1 MQVNTASSQSSNSS
15 SSTKSSSSGSTL
27 DYNSFLKLFMAEMKN
42 QDPTAPTSST
52 EYIAQFATFSQV
64 EQSMQSNTKLDSMLS
79 SLALSQADGIIGRT
93 LTSEDGSVSG
103 KVTAVRIVN
112 GGALADLD
120 SGKSVVLG
128 PGRGRH
134 LMNEFDALDLVRDA
148 IWTIIIGSGPAV
160 LAAMTVGIVIALLQ
174 ALTQVQEITL
184 TFIPKI
190 VAILLTIV
198 ATGPFIGAQIYAF
211 TEIVYGRI
219 ESGF

>member
-1 MQVNTASSQSSNSS
+1 MQVNTSNSQSSGSP
-15 SSTKSSSSGSTL
+15 STATTSGQGNAL
-27 DYNSFLKLFMAEMKN
+27 DYDAFLKLFMAEMKN

-64 EQSMQSNTKLDSMLS
+64 EQSMQTNTKLDGLLS

-128 PGRGRH
+128 PG
-134 LMNEFDALDLVRDA
+134 V
-148 IWTIIIGSGPAV
+148 II
-160 LAAMTVGIVIALLQ
+160 T
-174 ALTQVQEITL
+174 
-184 TFIPKI
+184 
-190 VAILLTIV
+190 
-198 ATGPFIGAQIYAF
+198 
-211 TEIVYGRI
+211 
-219 ESGF
+219 

>member
-1 MQVNTASSQSSNSS
+1 MQVNTASSQNSNSS

-79 SLALSQADGIIGRT
+79 SLALSQANGVIGRT
-93 LTSEDGSVSG
+93 LTSEDGSISG

-120 SGKSVVLG
+120 TGKSVVLG
-128 PGRGRH
+128 PG
-134 LMNEFDALDLVRDA
+134 VVV
-148 IWTIIIGSGPAV
+148 T
-160 LAAMTVGIVIALLQ
+160 
-174 ALTQVQEITL
+174 
-184 TFIPKI
+184 
-190 VAILLTIV
+190 
-198 ATGPFIGAQIYAF
+198 
-211 TEIVYGRI
+211 
-219 ESGF
+219 

>member
-1 MQVNTASSQSSNSS
+1 MQVNTANSQSSGTPSASKTTGTGSS
-15 SSTKSSSSGSTL
+15 L
-27 DYNSFLKLFMAEMKN
+27 DYDAFLKLFMAEMKN

-64 EQSMQSNTKLDSMLS
+64 EQSMQTNTKLDGLLS

-128 PGRGRH
+128 PG
-134 LMNEFDALDLVRDA
+134 V
-148 IWTIIIGSGPAV
+148 II
-160 LAAMTVGIVIALLQ
+160 T
-174 ALTQVQEITL
+174 
-184 TFIPKI
+184 
-190 VAILLTIV
+190 
-198 ATGPFIGAQIYAF
+198 
-211 TEIVYGRI
+211 
-219 ESGF
+219 

>member
-1 MQVNTASSQSSNSS
+1 MQVNTSSSQSSGAP
-15 SSTKSSSSGSTL
+15 STSKTSGTGGSL
-27 DYNSFLKLFMAEMKN
+27 DYDSFLKLFMAEMKN

-64 EQSMQSNTKLDSMLS
+64 EQSMQTNTKLDGLLS

-128 PGRGRH
+128 PG
-134 LMNEFDALDLVRDA
+134 V
-148 IWTIIIGSGPAV
+148 II
-160 LAAMTVGIVIALLQ
+160 T
-174 ALTQVQEITL
+174 
-184 TFIPKI
+184 
-190 VAILLTIV
+190 
-198 ATGPFIGAQIYAF
+198 
-211 TEIVYGRI
+211 
-219 ESGF
+219 

>member
-1 MQVNTASSQSSNSS
+1 MQVNTASSQNSNSSSS
-15 SSTKSSSSGSTL
+15 SSTKSSGSGSSL

-79 SLALSQADGIIGRT
+79 SLALSQANGVIGRT
-93 LTSEDGSVSG
+93 LTSEDGSISG

-128 PGRGRH
+128 PG
-134 LMNEFDALDLVRDA
+134 VVV
-148 IWTIIIGSGPAV
+148 T
-160 LAAMTVGIVIALLQ
+160 
-174 ALTQVQEITL
+174 
-184 TFIPKI
+184 
-190 VAILLTIV
+190 
-198 ATGPFIGAQIYAF
+198 
-211 TEIVYGRI
+211 
-219 ESGF
+219 

>member
-1 MQVNTASSQSSNSS
+1 MQVNTTSSQSSTSS
-15 SSTKSSSSGSTL
+15 SSAKSSSSSNSL

-79 SLALSQADGIIGRT
+79 SLALSQANGIIGRT
-93 LTSEDGSVSG
+93 LTSEDGSISG

-128 PGRGRH
+128 PG
-134 LMNEFDALDLVRDA
+134 V
-148 IWTIIIGSGPAV
+148 
-160 LAAMTVGIVIALLQ
+160 VI
-174 ALTQVQEITL
+174 T
-184 TFIPKI
+184 
-190 VAILLTIV
+190 
-198 ATGPFIGAQIYAF
+198 
-211 TEIVYGRI
+211 
-219 ESGF
+219 

>member
-1 MQVNTASSQSSNSS
+1 MQVNTANSQSSGSP
-15 SSTKSSSSGSTL
+15 STSKTSGSGSSL
-27 DYNSFLKLFMAEMKN
+27 DYDSFLKLFMAEMKN

-64 EQSMQSNTKLDSMLS
+64 EQSMQTNTKLDGLLS

-128 PGRGRH
+128 PG
-134 LMNEFDALDLVRDA
+134 V
-148 IWTIIIGSGPAV
+148 II
-160 LAAMTVGIVIALLQ
+160 T
-174 ALTQVQEITL
+174 
-184 TFIPKI
+184 
-190 VAILLTIV
+190 
-198 ATGPFIGAQIYAF
+198 
-211 TEIVYGRI
+211 
-219 ESGF
+219 

>member
-1 MQVNTASSQSSNSS
+1 MQVNTANSQSSGSP
-15 SSTKSSSSGSTL
+15 STATTSGQGSAL
-27 DYNSFLKLFMAEMKN
+27 DYDAFLKLFMAEMKN

-64 EQSMQSNTKLDSMLS
+64 EQSMQTNTKLDGLLS

-128 PGRGRH
+128 PG
-134 LMNEFDALDLVRDA
+134 V
-148 IWTIIIGSGPAV
+148 
-160 LAAMTVGIVIALLQ
+160 IV
-174 ALTQVQEITL
+174 T
-184 TFIPKI
+184 
-190 VAILLTIV
+190 
-198 ATGPFIGAQIYAF
+198 
-211 TEIVYGRI
+211 
-219 ESGF
+219 

>member
-1 MQVNTASSQSSNSS
+1 MQVNTATNQNQASS
-15 SSTKSSSSGSTL
+15 SSSSSKSSSPGKSL

-64 EQSMQSNTKLDSMLS
+64 EQSMQSNSKLDSMLS
-79 SLALSQADGIIGRT
+79 SLALSQANGVIGRT

-128 PGRGRH
+128 PG
-134 LMNEFDALDLVRDA
+134 V
-148 IWTIIIGSGPAV
+148 
-160 LAAMTVGIVIALLQ
+160 VI
-174 ALTQVQEITL
+174 T
-184 TFIPKI
+184 
-190 VAILLTIV
+190 
-198 ATGPFIGAQIYAF
+198 
-211 TEIVYGRI
+211 
-219 ESGF
+219 